1 MSHMECRTMRNK
13 FIPTLQQIY
22 YTLNRMMYK
31 IMQNNNKTL
40 INNFLIKMTHSVII
54 LYTLLYYNITI
65 HTMTVKVKE

>member
-1 MSHMECRTMRNK
+1 MECRTMRNK

-54 LYTLLYYNITI
+54 LYILLYYNITI

>member
-1 MSHMECRTMRNK
+1 MECRTMRNK